1 MGTRT
6 TPLDT
11 PLGFFEV
18 ALSNAPYSDSDK
30 VRSGYPPPFGRCV
43 EPVCRA
49 NERKKTDNPREAV
62 RAGRVPWPKFF
73 KSTILKLGPQ
83 GGLASHIDVGV
94 EGLSS
99 RG

>member
-49 NERKKTDNPREAV
+49 NERKKTDNPREGWEDGTPPN
-62 RAGRVPWPKFF
+62 RKFF
-73 KSTILKLGPQ
+73 SLC
-83 GGLASHIDVGV
+83 
-94 EGLSS
+94 
-99 RG
+99 